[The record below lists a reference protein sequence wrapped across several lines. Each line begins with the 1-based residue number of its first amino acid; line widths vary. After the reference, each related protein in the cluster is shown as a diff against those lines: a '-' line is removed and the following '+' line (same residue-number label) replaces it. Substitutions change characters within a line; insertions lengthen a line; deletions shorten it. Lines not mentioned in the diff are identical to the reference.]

1 LFEESFYRINYKMA
15 AILAGMRTGLRAIG
29 FTIASSDEIVD
40 EQGYDS
46 LTALAELTDQTCAD
60 LVALIRRP
68 GGTIPNPTAGA
79 GGTVLPPIPNPGIK
93 VGHRALTNLKLAAF
107 AACHMIRTSRP
118 LGSPVTALT
127 TANLAGLAGLK
138 EAEDAYSD
146 PPAIPTLDK
155 IDRIRNHIEDI
166 DAQLLKTLGMAK
178 APLAYVVRDLVNVP
192 PHANDPST
200 GYTTVQEE
208 MVARMPHTHNSYRE
222 DNIAVW
228 DIIRDSIHDSEA
240 FSWVKRCERRRNG
253 RAAYL
258 ALTAHY
264 LGDAKNEALRNAAD
278 NRILNTFYGGEK
290 NRFNWTRYVSVHKEC
305 HNDLEV
311 TGTAMPEDDK
321 VRRLLMG
328 IQTATLQTAVLF
340 VRSSPALRNDFD
352 AAVDSITT
360 VVETI
365 KDTSKRPFS
374 QISSAETEDTDGQS
388 QHDASRGGRGYQGG
402 RGRGYQGR
410 GGRDGRGR
418 GYQGRGGRGRG
429 YQGRSSNMEPWTE
442 PISTRWYQGHELAR
456 MSEDQRQQMRNLREG
471 HESQRQIGSAET
483 GQYGSTP
490 GQYYQQPPY
499 HLPPYP
505 PANLPPMG
513 PPPPPPPPPPPAHHV
528 GAVHQQNNHY
538 GNSNIHHPALNRF
551 TGNQQGFAPP
561 GPPRF

>member
-1 LFEESFYRINYKMA
+1 MA
-15 AILAGMRTGLRAIG
+15 AIVAGMRTGLRAIG

-46 LTALAELTDQTCAD
+46 LEALAELTDQTCAD
-60 LVALIRRP
+60 LVTLIRRP
-68 GGTIPNPTAGA
+68 GGTIPNPIIPA
-79 GGTVLPPIPNPGIK
+79 GGAALLAPIPNPGIK
-93 VGHRALTNLKLAAF
+93 VGHRALTNLKVAAF
-107 AACHMIRTSRP
+107 VARHMIRTSRP
-118 LGSPVTALT
+118 LGSPATALT
-127 TANLAGLAGLK
+127 TANLASFTGLK
-138 EAEDAYSD
+138 EAEDAYSH

-155 IDRIRNHIEDI
+155 IDRIRSHIEDI

-178 APLAYVVRDLVNVP
+178 TPLAYVVRAEVLVQ
-192 PHANDPST
+192 PHAQDPSN
-200 GYTTVQEE
+200 GYPTVQEE
-208 MVARMPHTHNSYRE
+208 MVARMPHTHPAYRE

-228 DIIRDSIHDSEA
+228 DIIRDSIHDTEA
-240 FSWVKRCERRRNG
+240 FSWVKRCERRRDG

-328 IQTATLQTAVLF
+328 IQTPSLQTAVLF
-340 VRSSPALRNDFD
+340 VRSSPALRNNFD

-360 VVETI
+360 VVESI
-365 KDTSKRPFS
+365 KDTTKRPFS
-374 QISSAETEDTDGQS
+374 QISSATTDDDDGQ
-388 QHDASRGGRGYQGG
+388 QGQQEQQQG
-402 RGRGYQGR
+402 GRGYQGR
-410 GGRDGRGR
+410 GSGRGYQGRGGRGR

-429 YQGRSSNMEPWTE
+429 YQGRGGSHEPWTE

-456 MSEDQRQQMRNLREG
+456 MSDEQRQQMRDMRDGRDN
-471 HESQRQIGSAET
+471 QRQVGSAES
-483 GQYGSTP
+483 QYG
-490 GQYYQQPPY
+490 GQHQQYYHPPPNHY
-499 HLPPYP
+499 PLPPYP
-505 PANLPPMG
+505 PPAPHSMG
-513 PPPPPPPPPPPAHHV
+513 QPPPPPPPPQPHQVGAIYQHQFPHPHPPPDT
-528 GAVHQQNNHY
+528 
-538 GNSNIHHPALNRF
+538 GNQHHPALNRF
-551 TGNQQGFAPP
+551 SGGPQGFAPN